1 MAELNLTKR
10 MTNFVDD
17 TTHTMFVMPQRMLD
31 ASRGAFGTTREE
43 AEQLIAR
50 GEDLFSKL
58 VERGQEIEFVQN
70 SRLNGVRKEWSQ
82 RGMDQLHVA
91 EEQIEQQ
98 LQNVLRMLHIPSSED
113 IKRLDSELDRIA
125 KKLDAHLLEREL
137 ANLPLENYKAMN
149 VKDVTARLEGL
160 TMDEL
165 KSVQQ
170 FEMAHHN
177 RKTIMR
183 EIEQRMEAMLA

>member
-58 VERGQEIEFVQN
+58 VERGQDIEFVQN

-82 RGMDQLHVA
+82 RGMEQLHVA

-98 LQNVLRMLHIPSSED
+98 IQHVLRMLHIPSSED
-113 IKRLDSELDRIA
+113 IKRLDGELDRIA

-137 ANLPLENYKAMN
+137 ANLPIENYKAMN
-149 VKDVTARLEGL
+149 VKDVTARLESL

-165 KSVQQ
+165 KAVQQ